1 VRATALPCGG
11 PKSYIPYPAE
21 PRCSCRRVTCV
32 EKRCFEPFLDVLTI
46 RLRTVTYANVYNCKR
61 LQTYM
66 FIFRGLG

>member
-1 VRATALPCGG
+1 MRATALPCGG
-11 PKSYIPYPAE
+11 PKSSFPYPVE
-21 PRCSCRRVTCV
+21 PPGARVTCV